1 MPRITATVREVEGS
15 TGENIRRV
23 GGVESRAVDAPS
35 QYPGVPVDCGRLDA
49 RRLDELALREE
60 DRGWETGVLGCSA
73 FGAQST
79 EPCLPRRLHCTR
91 IVVHWSPSGKMGEAL
106 AGGVQPGIIR

>member
-1 MPRITATVREVEGS
+1 MREVEGS

-60 DRGWETGVLGCSA
+60 VKDSIFYDAVMNLNLTDEEMDELFPPTPPP
-73 FGAQST
+73 
-79 EPCLPRRLHCTR
+79 E
-91 IVVHWSPSGKMGEAL
+91 
-106 AGGVQPGIIR
+106 